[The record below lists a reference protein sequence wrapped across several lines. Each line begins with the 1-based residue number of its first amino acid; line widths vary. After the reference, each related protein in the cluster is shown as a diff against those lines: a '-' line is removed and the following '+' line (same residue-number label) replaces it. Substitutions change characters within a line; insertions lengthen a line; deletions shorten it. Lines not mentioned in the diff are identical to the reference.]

1 MLDSATVC
9 PENGSTVTQRPKYDL
24 FPFAELVPG
33 VPSGDEPADTTE
45 KIPAT
50 FPIVPPTRAIFALL
64 CALPDPR
71 VGNASKEAKMTT
83 TLDRAEIPPVEAG
96 FPTVAALVRARAAET
111 PNAVAMREKDYGIW
125 QEITWGK
132 LWEDIRLA
140 AHGLL
145 ALGVEPG
152 DRVSIHS
159 EDRPEWIIL
168 DFATVAIRGIT
179 VGLYPTNPAAEVEY
193 LLNDSGSKVHLAED
207 QEQAD
212 KVMEVIDRLPHL
224 NKIIHV
230 EPRGFRTYRD
240 DPRFIFW
247 DDFLDLGRRHA
258 EDNPGLVE
266 KIMSEAEGD
275 DIITLVYT
283 SGTTGPPKGAMLTND
298 NFHFCVEKIIRV
310 DGRLAGG
317 RVAGPEDQIL
327 TYLPLCHVAER
338 IFSAWHLAAQG
349 TVLNFA
355 ESIETVQQNLREIQ
369 PTLFFAVPRIWEK
382 IHATIRIKGNDATFL
397 KRLLFG
403 LGIKAAGVIGRERVA
418 HNGLDTW
425 KTRVLDWIFT
435 PLVFRALRERIGM
448 RRVQWAGTGAAAIAP
463 EVIQDF
469 LGIGVPIHELY
480 GMTENSAV
488 ATINMWGRNKVGTV
502 GEPYPGIGLRIDPDT
517 GEIQTKHPGVFVGY
531 WNKPEATAETFT
543 EDGWLK
549 TGDVGEWVDGTHV
562 KIIDRLKHI
571 IITSGGKN
579 ISPSEIENSL
589 KTSPYVK
596 EAMVIG
602 DGRNYLTAL
611 IGIEYDTVGDWATRR
626 GIPYTTYRDLSEKP
640 EVIEL
645 IQQVVNE
652 TNKKFARVE
661 NIRKF
666 RLLAKELDHE
676 DGELTATQ
684 KVKRNAMEAMFQELI
699 TEMYGS

>member
-1 MLDSATVC
+1 MARSW
-9 PENGSTVTQRPKYDL
+9 
-24 FPFAELVPG
+24 AEK
-33 VPSGDEPADTTE
+33 T
-45 KIPAT
+45 
-50 FPIVPPTRAIFALL
+50 
-64 CALPDPR
+64 PD
-71 VGNASKEAKMTT
+71 
-83 TLDRAEIPPVEAG
+83 
-96 FPTVAALVRARAAET
+96 
-111 PNAVAMREKDYGIW
+111 AVAMREKDLGIW
-125 QEITWGK
+125 QEITWAE
-132 LWEDIRLA
+132 LWETIRLA

-145 ALGVEPG
+145 ALGVQPG

-168 DFATVAIRGIT
+168 DFATVAIRAIT

-193 LLNDSGSKVHLAED
+193 ILSDCGSVVHLAED

-212 KVMEVIDRLPHL
+212 KVMEVIHNLPDL
-224 NKIIHV
+224 RKIIHV
-230 EPRGFRTYRD
+230 EPRGFRAYRD
-240 DPRFIFW
+240 DDRFIFW
-247 DDFLDLGRRHA
+247 DDFIELGRQHA
-258 EDNPGLVE
+258 EANPGAVE
-266 KIMSEAEGD
+266 RLMAEAKPD
-275 DIITLVYT
+275 DVMTLVYT

-298 NFHFCVEKIIRV
+298 NFAFCVDQIINV
-310 DGRLAGG
+310 DGRLPGN
-317 RVAGPEDQIL
+317 RKAGPDDQIL

-338 IFSAWHLAAQG
+338 IFSAWHLASRG

-355 ESIETVQQNLREIQ
+355 ESIDTVQQNLREIQ

-382 IHATIRIKGNDATFL
+382 IHATIFIKGRDATFF
-397 KRLLFG
+397 KRVWFG
-403 LGIKAAGVIGRERVA
+403 LAMKAASIIGRERCD
-418 HNGLDTW
+418 NGGLDTPLS
-425 KTRVLDWIFT
+425 RVLNWIFY
-435 PLVFRALRERIGM
+435 PLVFRALKERIGL
-448 RRVQWAGTGAAAIAP
+448 RRVRWAGTGAAAIAP
-463 EVIQDF
+463 EVIRDF
-469 LGIGVPIHELY
+469 IGIGVPIHELY

-488 ATINMWGRNKVGTV
+488 ATHNFWGRNKVGTV
-502 GEPYPGIGLRIDPDT
+502 GEPYPGIGFRIDPET
-517 GEIQTKHPGVFVGY
+517 GEIQTKHRGNFKGY
-531 WNKPEATAETFT
+531 WNRPEATAEMFT

-562 KIIDRLKHI
+562 KIVDRIKHI

-611 IGIEYDTVGDWATRR
+611 IGIEFDTVGDWATRH

-645 IQQVVNE
+645 IQKVVDE

-666 RLLAKELDHE
+666 RLLPKELDHE

-684 KVKRNAMEAMFQELI
+684 KVKRNAIEQMFSDLI
-699 TEMYGS
+699 NEMYSS